1 MRTGSGY
8 WLTLSCL
15 LALVVLTV
23 GFAPVPLVFI
33 LGGLL
38 ILGFVATRLL
48 YGRFQDAAISE
59 DSRFAAFPVLASVA
73 AFNLALLL
81 RGSAWAGALVPVLA
95 LALFVACLVWSRKR
109 LPARNQGPLRADP

>member
-1 MRTGSGY
+1 MRTGTGY

-23 GFAPVPLVFI
+23 GFAPIPLVFI

-38 ILGFVATRLL
+38 IVGFVATRLL
-48 YGRFQDAAISE
+48 YRRFEDTARRE
-59 DSRFAAFPVLASVA
+59 DSQFAAFPVLASVA

-109 LPARNQGPLRADP
+109 PLGQKSGATQG